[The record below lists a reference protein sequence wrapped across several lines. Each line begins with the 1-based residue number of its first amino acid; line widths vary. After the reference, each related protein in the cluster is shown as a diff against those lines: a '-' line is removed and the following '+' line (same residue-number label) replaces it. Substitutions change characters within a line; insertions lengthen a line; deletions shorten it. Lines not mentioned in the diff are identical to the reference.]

1 MIINKHLVMQS
12 THEIAKVT
20 NTWQHTGT
28 IRKDGKP

>member
-20 NTWQHTGT
+20 NRQNTGT

>member
-1 MIINKHLVMQS
+1 MIINKYLVMQS

-20 NTWQHTGT
+20 NRQPTGT